1 VSGGSILSDGG
12 VDSDVPRDPH
22 ENAVQILTPAGEV
35 REDATVP
42 DIGDETFVEMYEG
55 MVFARELD
63 HRATTLHR
71 QGRMGTYPPLAG
83 QEAAQVASTLAL
95 DDEDWISYQ
104 YREHGAPIARGLS
117 HEYLLY
123 WMGHEVGNE
132 WLPERN
138 IFPVNIS
145 IGSQLPHAT
154 GMAWAAKLKGDDTAV
169 VCHFGDGATSEGDF
183 HEALN
188 FAGVFD
194 VPAIFFCNNNQYAIS
209 IARENQT
216 AAATIAQKAAA
227 YGCKGVQVDGMDPLA
242 VYQVTKE
249 AVERAKDP
257 PDEPDHENGRARRP
271 TLVEAV
277 MYRLGAHTTVDDPSN
292 YREEAE
298 VERWRERDP
307 IPRMEAFLRNR
318 GLLDDDRVSEI
329 QKDAEAEIAAL
340 VEAAEAYEAD
350 PEDMFAHTYAEQ
362 TPRIRE
368 QQAAFRAARE
378 RHDDDRFLQDE

>member
-1 VSGGSILSDGG
+1 MTTDLHAD
-12 VDSDVPRDPH
+12 
-22 ENAVQILTPAGEV
+22 AVQILTPDGEV
-35 REDATVP
+35 RDEATVP
-42 DIGDETFVEMYEG
+42 DIADETLVEMYEG
-55 MVFARELD
+55 LVFARELD
-63 HRATTLHR
+63 HRATTMHR

-83 QEAAQVASTLAL
+83 QEAAQIASTVAL
-95 DDEDWISYQ
+95 EDTDWISYQ
-104 YREHGAPIARGLS
+104 YREHGAAIARGIS
-117 HEYLLY
+117 HEYLCY

-138 IFPVNIS
+138 IFPVNIA

-209 IARENQT
+209 IPRERQT
-216 AAATIAQKAAA
+216 AAATIAQKAHA
-227 YGCKGVQVDGMDPLA
+227 YGLKGIQVDGMDPLA
-242 VYQVTKE
+242 VYQVTKA
-249 AVERAKDP
+249 AVERAKNP
-257 PDEPDHENGRARRP
+257 PANPDHDSGSASRP
-271 TLVEAV
+271 TLIEAV

-292 YREEAE
+292 YREESE

-307 IPRMEAFLRNR
+307 IPRFEQFLRTR
-318 GLLDDDRVSEI
+318 GLLDDERVDAI
-329 QKDAEAEIAAL
+329 QQTAADDIATL
-340 VEAAEAYEAD
+340 VEQAEAYEAT
-350 PEDMFAHTYAEQ
+350 PTDMFEHTYAEP

-368 QQAAFRAARE
+368 QRAFFERLQE
-378 RHDDDRFLQDE
+378 RHADERFRQEGDE

>member
-1 VSGGSILSDGG
+1 MSGGRILSDGTL
-12 VDSDVPRDPH
+12 VAHVSSDLH
-22 ENAVQILTPAGEV
+22 ENAVQILSPDGEV

-42 DIGDETFVEMYEG
+42 DIDDETLVEIYEG

-83 QEAAQVASTLAL
+83 QEAAQIASTLAL
-95 DDEDWISYQ
+95 DEQDWISYQ

-209 IARENQT
+209 VSRDQQT
-216 AAATIAQKAAA
+216 AATTIAQKATA
-227 YGCKGVQVDGMDPLA
+227 YGCKGVQVDGMDPQA
-242 VYQVTKE
+242 VYQVTSD
-249 AVERAKDP
+249 AVERAKEP
-257 PDEPDHENGRARRP
+257 PAEPDHQNGRARRP

-277 MYRLGAHTTVDDPSN
+277 MYRLGAHTTVDDPSE
-292 YREEAE
+292 YRAEAE
-298 VERWRERDP
+298 VEQWRERDP
-307 IPRMEAFLRNR
+307 IPRMETFLRNQ
-318 GLLDDDRVSEI
+318 GLLDDETVSEI
-329 QKDAEAEIAAL
+329 QKAAEAEIATL
-340 VEAAEAYEAD
+340 VEAAEAYDAEPD
-350 PEDMFAHTYAEQ
+350 DMFAHTYAEQ
-362 TPRIRE
+362 TPRISE
-368 QQAAFRAARE
+368 QQAAFDAARE
-378 RHDDDRFLQDE
+378 RHDDERFLQDE